1 MCTHWSSHQQ
11 VVVILVWTVVFMNT
25 QALRLVRLN
34 NPLQKTNNLS
44 TTTLLVEDQ
53 VIFYMLQYV
62 YNSTDQQVAKLIKAG
77 QSHKF

>member
-25 QALRLVRLN
+25 QALRLVPL
-34 NPLQKTNNLS
+34 NPLQQTNNLS
-44 TTTLLVEDQ
+44 PTTLLVEDQ

>member
-53 VIFYMLQYV
+53 FIFYMLQYV

>member
-25 QALRLVRLN
+25 QALRLVPL
-34 NPLQKTNNLS
+34 NPLQQTNNLS
-44 TTTLLVEDQ
+44 PTTLLVEDQ

-62 YNSTDQQVAKLIKAG
+62 YNSTGQQVAKLIKAG

>member
-44 TTTLLVEDQ
+44 TTTLLVEVQ

-62 YNSTDQQVAKLIKAG
+62 YNSMDLQVAKLIKAG

>member
-1 MCTHWSSHQQ
+1 M
-11 VVVILVWTVVFMNT
+11 ILVWTVVFMNT

-44 TTTLLVEDQ
+44 TTTLLVEGQ
-53 VIFYMLQYV
+53 FIIYMLQYV

>member
-11 VVVILVWTVVFMNT
+11 VVVILVWIVVFMNT
-25 QALRLVRLN
+25 RALRLVHL
-34 NPLQKTNNLS
+34 NPLQQTNNLS
-44 TTTLLVEDQ
+44 PTTLLVEDQ

>member
-25 QALRLVRLN
+25 QALRLVHL
-34 NPLQKTNNLS
+34 NPLQQTNDLS
-44 TTTLLVEDQ
+44 PTTLLVEDQ

>member
-44 TTTLLVEDQ
+44 TTTLLGEVQ

-62 YNSTDQQVAKLIKAG
+62 YNSMDLQVAKLIKAG
-77 QSHKF
+77 QSHKS

>member
-44 TTTLLVEDQ
+44 TTTLLVEVQ
-53 VIFYMLQYV
+53 VIFYML
-62 YNSTDQQVAKLIKAG
+62 
-77 QSHKF
+77 

>member
-1 MCTHWSSHQQ
+1 MHTLEQSSAGGGDSS
-11 VVVILVWTVVFMNT
+11 VDSCIYEYTGTKVSSSKPSATNKI
-25 QALRLVRLN
+25 
-34 NPLQKTNNLS
+34 NNLS
-44 TTTLLVEDQ
+44 PTTLLVEDQ